1 MKGEEAAPGRGNR
14 TVKQASHSFGRG
26 GREGLEQALLG
37 RPATA
42 WPFQTA
48 AVLSPRMQAVRGTIS
63 GEANSLQPK
72 ATRKQHQIDDQ
83 PSLLGAGW

>member
-1 MKGEEAAPGRGNR
+1 MGRGNR
-14 TVKQASHSFGRG
+14 TVKQASHSFGQG
-26 GREGLEQALLG
+26 GREVLEQGLSLRALLG
-37 RPATA
+37 RPAMA

-72 ATRKQHQIDDQ
+72 PTRKQHQIDDR
-83 PSLLGAGW
+83 PSLLRAGW